1 VNGENP
7 SIKSG
12 STLNDPA
19 DNIPNTSPSIRGV
32 LARWLISNG
41 LFSTPQA
48 ATPILFAL
56 VALPLTGDAKSG
68 AAIVM
73 AMTVAQVLGAV
84 PVARLGRSYNAVN
97 FLKILIGIR
106 TLAFALIAV
115 LAASQA
121 PFVWMIIA
129 GAAAG
134 LVSGAASGYLRAVLN
149 YIVEPAQLLKALGI
163 AATVNEL
170 TFVAAP
176 VAASILGAWSPPLA
190 IGIIALLGGAPL
202 FLIPSVA
209 HARAPATKTTDGAL
223 ITPPILLWLF
233 CAMASGSAVG
243 VIEVGAVALA
253 LDFGFK
259 PELGIIFTVALCI
272 ASVCGGAWVTMRNRM
287 PNSRTVAVLLAV
299 ATIGMLLVSL
309 QKSVGLSAF
318 GCIILG
324 LMIAPLG
331 TYYSVVL
338 DGIAPPSRRA
348 EIFALL
354 RTASSVGVI
363 FSSAILTWT
372 SLTIALIS
380 CATLFLVALLTTVA
394 SLLWHRLM

>member
-1 VNGENP
+1 M
-7 SIKSG
+7 SG
-12 STLNDPA
+12 SLLNTASEATLDTPR
-19 DNIPNTSPSIRGV
+19 PVRGF
-32 LARWLISNG
+32 LTRWLLSNG
-41 LFSTPQA
+41 LFSVPQA

-56 VALPLTGDAKSG
+56 VALPLTGDATSG

-73 AMTVAQVLGAV
+73 AMTTAQVLGAV
-84 PVARLGRSYNAVN
+84 PVARLGRSLNAVS

-106 TLAFALIAV
+106 TLAFALIAA
-115 LAASQA
+115 LAAYQA
-121 PFVWMIIA
+121 PFVWMIVA

-134 LVSGAASGYLRAVLN
+134 LVSGAASGYMRAVLN
-149 YIVEPAQLLKALGI
+149 YIVEPSRLLKALGI
-163 AATVNEL
+163 AATINEL

-176 VAASILGAWSPPLA
+176 VAASVLGAVSPSLA
-190 IGIIALLGGAPL
+190 IGLVALLGGAPL
-202 FLIPSVA
+202 LLIPSLA
-209 HARAPATKTTDGAL
+209 HARAPAAKATDRVL
-223 ITPPILLWLF
+223 ITPPITLWLF
-233 CAMASGSAVG
+233 CAMASGAAVG

-272 ASVCGGAWVTMRNRM
+272 ASVCGGAWVTFRNRM
-287 PNSRTVAVLLAV
+287 PKSRTVVALLAV
-299 ATIGMLLVSL
+299 AAIGMLLVAL
-309 QKSVGLSAF
+309 RHSVELSTF
-318 GCIILG
+318 GCAILG

-338 DGIAPPSRRA
+338 DGLAPASRRT

-363 FSSAILTWT
+363 MSSAMLTWT

-380 CATLFLVALLTTVA
+380 CAALFLIALIATAA
-394 SLLWHRLM
+394 SVLPRH